1 MIEWQL
7 DINEI
12 KRIPLAAVP
21 EGDGSDGT
29 EITFYFPQRYY
40 EKYDIFKV
48 EKTRQQFIVVSH
60 PIKKGTNLW
69 CLQARIVSEDY
80 NTMIDMTGAM
90 PGDLT
95 VWQSNAFP
103 ELSEEGKPITLLSL
117 MCYYKQV
124 A

>member
-7 DINEI
+7 DVNEI
-12 KRIPLAAVP
+12 KRIPIAAVP

-29 EITFYFPQRYY
+29 EVTFYFPQRYY

-60 PIKKGTNLW
+60 PVKKGTNLW

-80 NTMIDMTGAM
+80 NTMIDMSGAM

-103 ELSEEGKPITLLSL
+103 ELSEEGKPITLLS
-117 MCYYKQV
+117 CYIQV